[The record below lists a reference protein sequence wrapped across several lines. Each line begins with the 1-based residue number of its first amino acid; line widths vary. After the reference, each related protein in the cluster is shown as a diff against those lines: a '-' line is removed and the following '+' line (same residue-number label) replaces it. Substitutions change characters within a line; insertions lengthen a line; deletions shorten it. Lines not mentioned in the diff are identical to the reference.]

1 MPEQEHIMEPQPSWE
16 MLRSRKY
23 CKISQHSLLG
33 VSHIKAWEDSKINR
47 FRTLR
52 ISLDYAAALKRR
64 PGPKGRRSSR
74 VIGATPDDSY
84 IQRGQRPNGLPH
96 QLRGEMN
103 KLFQCEP
110 SFIQHLLR
118 ESMDYKPQKK
128 KRVNLHMPDLSLA
141 VEEVYLKMIQL
152 DPELQSH
159 PAFKR
164 RWAPAVC
171 RLLEIKWKHEEK
183 QKQRQSRIID

>member
-1 MPEQEHIMEPQPSWE
+1 MPEQEHIMEPPPSWE

-23 CKISQHSLLG
+23 CKVSQHSLSG
-33 VSHIKAWEDSKINR
+33 ISHSKAWEDSKINR

-52 ISLDYAAALKRR
+52 ISIDYAAALKRR

-110 SFIQHLLR
+110 SFIEHLLR

-152 DPELQSH
+152 DPELRSH

-171 RLLEIKWKHEEK
+171 RLLEIKWIHDEK
-183 QKQRQSRIID
+183 LKQQ